1 MKRCSLLRGTPK
13 IWVAAD
19 VVPARHVPALSVSSP
34 SAFDLTA
41 RKFVMQSPFPYVIQL
56 RPARRSR
63 SAFTLLELLIVLAI
77 IGVIAA
83 MVVPKFL
90 AQQKG
95 ALLKI
100 TRTTVLTV
108 EKASEYYAVDHD
120 GECPTGSQEAIKML
134 LKPTDK
140 DGKAMKGYL
149 DKEPRDAWD
158 QPLQYEYPNTKAPDS
173 DKPAI
178 WSLGPNHQNENGEGD
193 DINNWKDLIAK

>member
-1 MKRCSLLRGTPK
+1 
-13 IWVAAD
+13 
-19 VVPARHVPALSVSSP
+19 
-34 SAFDLTA
+34 
-41 RKFVMQSPFPYVIQL
+41 MQSRLQPAMRFRFP
-56 RPARRSR
+56 RRSR

-100 TRTTVLTV
+100 TRATIQTV

-120 GECPTGSQEAIKML
+120 GECPTGSQEAITML

-140 DGKAMKGYL
+140 DGKPMKAYI
-149 DKEPRDAWD
+149 DKAPKDAWD
-158 QPLQYEYPNTKAPDS
+158 QALHYEYPNTKAPDS

-178 WSLGPNHQNENGEGD
+178 WSNGPNRQNENGEGD

>member
-1 MKRCSLLRGTPK
+1 MWPHLHFP
-13 IWVAAD
+13 
-19 VVPARHVPALSVSSP
+19 
-34 SAFDLTA
+34 DLTA
-41 RKFVMQSPFPYVIQL
+41 RKFVMQSRL
-56 RPARRSR
+56 HPAIRVRSVQRSR

-100 TRTTVLTV
+100 TRSTIGNV
-108 EKASEYYAVDHD
+108 EKASEFYAVDHD

-140 DGKAMKGYL
+140 DGKAMKAYL

-158 QPLQYEYPNTKAPDS
+158 QPLHYEYPNTKAPDS

-178 WSLGPNHQNENGEGD
+178 WSTGPNRQNENGEGD
-193 DINNWKDLIAK
+193 DINNWKDLISK